1 LRGTLL
7 ERALDHR
14 RVGVLDERNN
24 LASIELPV
32 SHPTCCC
39 FGGPALDR
47 LYVTSALEPLSESQR
62 ADEPLAGRV
71 LELDPGICG
80 RPEYRTGL

>member
-1 LRGTLL
+1 MRFDHGGTGGVFLL
-7 ERALDHR
+7 GLIGEM
-14 RVGVLDERNN
+14 
-24 LASIELPV
+24 LAAIELPV

-47 LYVTSALEPLSESQR
+47 LYVTSASEPLSESQR

-71 LELDPGICG
+71 LELDLGIRG
-80 RPEYRTGL
+80 QPEYRAGL